1 MQRTVKSTRFTYV
14 VNEINAQ
21 NEISCRIE
29 FVEVP
34 ETDPKKALKMAF
46 KKVGTFAP
54 LKTETVEQL
63 WVLEDELF
71 FQYAHKVEPKTET
84 TEEVQ
89 GE

>member
-21 NEISCRIE
+21 NEIASRLE

-34 ETDPKKALKMAF
+34 ETDPKKALKQAF

-54 LKTETVEQL
+54 LKTETIETL
-63 WVLEDELF
+63 WVLEDEIF
-71 FQYAHKVEPKTET
+71 FQYAHKVEPKVEGK
-84 TEEVQ
+84 